1 MNDKKR
7 YSDEY
12 VQRLEEELKE
22 NKNII
27 KELRTKLE
35 SKDKMVKVM
44 EKMEKH
50 LYKRESF
57 LEGNCGY
64 FSKNR
69 PTFFHYILLSK
80 KFNKQLL
87 LLETMA
93 FFMDAE
99 TNRITFKN
107 KDMTKLVDVSNPSLR
122 KSIKFLED
130 NKFIRK
136 VASEPYTY
144 EVNSQYATNGYRKHF
159 IENRNKVFNE
169 ILPLELTY
177 EDSSGIIKKYNVVDF
192 TNTEMLNGK

>member
-1 MNDKKR
+1 MKDKNI
-7 YSDEY
+7 YSNEY

-22 NKNII
+22 NRNII

-35 SKDKMVKVM
+35 FKDKLVKVM
-44 EKMEKH
+44 ERIEKTLH
-50 LYKRESF
+50 KRESF

-93 FFMDAE
+93 FLMDAE

-107 KDMTKLVDVSNPSLR
+107 MDMIKIMEVSNPSLR
-122 KSIKFLED
+122 KSINFLEE

-136 VASEPYTY
+136 VESEPYTY

-169 ILPLELTY
+169 ILPMVLTY
-177 EDSSGIIKKYNVVDF
+177 EDSGGNIKKYNVVDF